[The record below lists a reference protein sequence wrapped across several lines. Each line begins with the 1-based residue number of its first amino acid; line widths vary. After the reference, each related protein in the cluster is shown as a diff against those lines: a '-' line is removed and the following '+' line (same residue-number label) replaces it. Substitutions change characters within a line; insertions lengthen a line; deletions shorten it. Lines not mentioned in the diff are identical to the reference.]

1 MFVPWSE
8 SRRWRGPAGATSL
21 GRLFCLLILPALA
34 IAPVVGGSRT
44 RAAVPEV
51 AGAPELP
58 PGAEALSAVHF
69 AAGATAIRPRD
80 MRILDAHA
88 RWLYGERTRV
98 LLIEGHTD
106 GPEDS
111 AFSRGVG
118 EERAKSAKAY
128 LVSRGAGADR
138 ITIVSRG
145 GGRPACGEKTAICR
159 AANRRAT
166 FSAAVRP

>member
-1 MFVPWSE
+1 VFVPWSE
-8 SRRWRGPAGATSL
+8 SRKRRGPGGATSL
-21 GRLFCLLILPALA
+21 GRRLCLLILPLLA

-44 RAAVPEV
+44 RA
-51 AGAPELP
+51 GAPEVPGEFARAADALP
-58 PGAEALSAVHF
+58 AVHF

-80 MRILDAHA
+80 MGILDAHA
-88 RWLYGERTRV
+88 RWLHGERTRV
-98 LLIEGHTD
+98 VLIEGHTD

-128 LVSRGAGADR
+128 LVSKGAVADR

>member
-1 MFVPWSE
+1 M
-8 SRRWRGPAGATSL
+8 SL
-21 GRLFCLLILPALA
+21 GRLFCLLILPVLA

-44 RAAVPEV
+44 RA
-51 AGAPELP
+51 GAPEV
-58 PGAEALSAVHF
+58 PGAPEVLGAADALPAVHF

-88 RWLYGERTRV
+88 RWLHGERTRV

-106 GPEDS
+106 EPEDS

-128 LVSRGAGADR
+128 LVSRGAVADR
-138 ITIVSRG
+138 ITIVARG

-159 AANRRAT
+159 AANRRVT

>member
-1 MFVPWSE
+1 M
-8 SRRWRGPAGATSL
+8 SL
-21 GRLFCLLILPALA
+21 GRLFCLLMLPVLA
-34 IAPVVGGSRT
+34 IAPVVGGTRT
-44 RAAVPEV
+44 RAAAPEV
-51 AGAPELP
+51 AGVPEIP
-58 PGAEALSAVHF
+58 RVVAEALSAVHF

-80 MRILDAHA
+80 MKILDAHA
-88 RWLYGERTRV
+88 RWLHGEPTRV

-128 LVSRGAGADR
+128 LLSRGAVADR

-166 FSAAVRP
+166 FSTTVRP

>member
-1 MFVPWSE
+1 M
-8 SRRWRGPAGATSL
+8 SL
-21 GRLFCLLILPALA
+21 GRRLCLLILPLLA
-34 IAPVVGGSRT
+34 IAPVVGGSWIR
-44 RAAVPEV
+44 
-51 AGAPELP
+51 AGAPEV
-58 PGAEALSAVHF
+58 PGAPEIPRAAEALRAVHF

-80 MRILDAHA
+80 MGILDAHA
-88 RWLYGERTRV
+88 RWLHGERTRV
-98 LLIEGHTD
+98 ILIEGHTD

-128 LVSRGAGADR
+128 LISKGAVADR

>member
-8 SRRWRGPAGATSL
+8 SEKRRGPGGATSL
-21 GRLFCLLILPALA
+21 GRRLCLLILPLLA

-44 RAAVPEV
+44 RA
-51 AGAPELP
+51 GAPEVPGAPEIARAADALP
-58 PGAEALSAVHF
+58 PVHL

-80 MRILDAHA
+80 M
-88 RWLYGERTRV
+88 G
-98 LLIEGHTD
+98 GHTD

-128 LVSRGAGADR
+128 LVSKGAVADR

-145 GGRPACGEKTAICR
+145 GGRPACGAKTAICR

>member
-1 MFVPWSE
+1 MFVPPSKSWKPLGMG
-8 SRRWRGPAGATSL
+8 RATSL
-21 GRLFCLLILPALA
+21 GRLLFLLILPVLA
-34 IAPVVGGSRT
+34 IAPGVGGSLT

-58 PGAEALSAVHF
+58 LGAEPRSAVHF
-69 AAGATAIRPRD
+69 AAGATAIRPHD
-80 MRILDAHA
+80 MTILDAHA
-88 RWLYGERTRV
+88 RWLHGERTRV
-98 LLIEGHTD
+98 LLIEGHSD

-111 AFSRGVG
+111 VFSRGVG
-118 EERAKSAKAY
+118 EERARSAKAY
-128 LVSRGAGADR
+128 LVSKGAVADR

-166 FSAAVRP
+166 LKAEVRP